1 MVLFTLVDGKKGPG
15 DILVLVTAYNEPLS
29 FGEWLFLGKCYL
41 DSEAMYY
48 PIREGFIGKAMLLN
62 AINEISQGVSFEKVL
77 ERYKLKRKKKSLNII
92 DKRKQKQSGNFL
104 ANRGGRAKMSPW
116 SSLNGERSL

>member
-1 MVLFTLVDGKKGPG
+1 MVLFTLVDGKKGSG

-48 PIREGFIGKAMLLN
+48 PIRDGYIGKAMLMN
-62 AINEISQGVSFEKVL
+62 AFNEISQGVPFEKVL
-77 ERYKLKRKKKSLNII
+77 EHYKLNRKKKRLKIV
-92 DKRKQKQSGNFL
+92 DKRKPVGSNIEWETKRGLERNCSGI
-104 ANRGGRAKMSPW
+104 
-116 SSLNGERSL
+116 

>member
-1 MVLFTLVDGKKGPG
+1 
-15 DILVLVTAYNEPLS
+15 LVLLTAYNEPLS

-62 AINEISQGVSFEKVL
+62 AINEISQGVPFEKVL

-92 DKRKQKQSGNFL
+92 DKRKQKQSGNLL
-104 ANRGGRAKMSPW
+104 ANRGVRAKMSPW
-116 SSLNGERSL
+116 ISLNGERSL